1 MDITINTNNNDLSR
15 RHAQREDEQEMQEL
29 RNEILSKIT
38 KLEREMTKL
47 EREQNLSLVI
57 FGIYFIIMI
66 MMTATLIILLRGMF
80 MS

>member
-57 FGIYFIIMI
+57 FGIYLIIMI